1 MAPVFD
7 PLRLAQVSLDVLAA
21 GRATPVA
28 LAELQQLRL
37 RRVLQAALEG
47 SRFYREHLA
56 GVAPGARLGD
66 LAPVTRAALMARF
79 DDWVTDPRVRL
90 ADLKA
95 FTADPARMGEPYL
108 GRYVVWES
116 SGTSNQPGVFVQDA
130 QSMAVY
136 DALEGLR
143 RSLPG
148 SLRRWCDPLYLNER
162 LAFVGALGGHFA
174 SHVSVER
181 MRQLNPWMRH
191 NVRSFTILQPVA
203 DLVEALNGYAPT
215 VIATYPTV
223 AALLADEA
231 ERGVLAFRPREV
243 WTGGETLGPWV
254 RRHIEQALGCGV
266 RNSFGASEFLTMG
279 WECGHGRL
287 HLNADWVILEP
298 IDERG
303 RAVPPG
309 QPSSSTLLTHLAN
322 TVQPLIRYDLG
333 DQVTVFEAPCA
344 CGSAMPVIEVQ
355 GRRDDA
361 LVMTGPGGRRVTI
374 LPLALTTVIE
384 EQAGV
389 YDFQLRQIDATTLAL
404 RLPGQDAASREALV
418 RCRAAIHAFATA
430 QGLPDLTLQ
439 EEIGQPLGRGRSGK
453 VRRVL
458 AAAERPKASRTA
470 GGTRPS

>member
-37 RRVLQAALEG
+37 CRVLQAALEG

-66 LAPVTRAALMARF
+66 LAPVTRAALMAHF

-90 ADLKA
+90 AELKA

-215 VIATYPTV
+215 VVATYPTV

-266 RNSFGASEFLTMG
+266 RNSYRGFGISDHGLGMRAWPPAPERRL
-279 WECGHGRL
+279 GHSGTHRR
-287 HLNADWVILEP
+287 A
-298 IDERG
+298 RG

-309 QPSSSTLLTHLAN
+309 LPSCLDPAHSPGQHRAATD
-322 TVQPLIRYDLG
+322 PLR
-333 DQVTVFEAPCA
+333 P
-344 CGSAMPVIEVQ
+344 
-355 GRRDDA
+355 RR
-361 LVMTGPGGRRVTI
+361 PGH
-374 LPLALTTVIE
+374 
-384 EQAGV
+384 GV
-389 YDFQLRQIDATTLAL
+389 RGAL
-404 RLPGQDAASREALV
+404 RLRQRDAGDRGAGAPR
-418 RCRAAIHAFATA
+418 RC
-430 QGLPDLTLQ
+430 PW
-439 EEIGQPLGRGRSGK
+439 
-453 VRRVL
+453 
-458 AAAERPKASRTA
+458 
-470 GGTRPS
+470 